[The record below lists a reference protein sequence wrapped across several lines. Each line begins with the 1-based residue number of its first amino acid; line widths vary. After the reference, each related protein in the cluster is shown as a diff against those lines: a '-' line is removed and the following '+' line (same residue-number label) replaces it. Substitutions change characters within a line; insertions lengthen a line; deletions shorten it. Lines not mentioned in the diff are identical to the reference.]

1 MIGDKLILQPYHI
14 PPAQEIFH
22 WIQSRSTEEKK
33 VVTIAGESGSGKS
46 TLAIALKKVFA
57 DQSIS
62 AYIFHMDDYFHL
74 PPTSNHQQRLEDIN
88 HVGPQEVNLSLL
100 QHHVN
105 LFLEGEDYLEKPLVH
120 YKENEIRT
128 ELASLNSMS
137 ILIVEGTYTTLLDNI
152 LCKVFMTR
160 NYKETWEDRMKRA
173 RDPISPFIE
182 EVLEI
187 EHQIIKKHMDLADI
201 FVDSDYKVYFSEIN

>member
-1 MIGDKLILQPYHI
+1 MTGDKIILQPYHI
-14 PPAQEIFH
+14 PPAQEIFQ
-22 WIQSRSTEEKK
+22 WIQSRSTGGKK

-46 TLAIALKKVFA
+46 TLAIALKKVFT

-74 PPTSNHQQRLEDIN
+74 PPSSNHQQRLEDIN

-100 QHHVN
+100 QQHVN
-105 LFLEGEDYLEKPLVH
+105 LYLAGEDYLEKPLVH

-128 ELASLNSMS
+128 ELASLNS
-137 ILIVEGTYTTLLDNI
+137 IRFLIVEGTYTSLLDKI

-187 EHQIIKKHMDLADI
+187 EHQIIKKHKDLADI
-201 FVDSDYKVYFSEIN
+201 YVDSDYKVHFTEIN